1 MKENK
6 VKEKKK
12 REREEKK
19 EKHYNTNNKPK
30 RDKNQFYINFGHAI
44 HVINVIF

>member
-6 VKEKKK
+6 IKKK
-12 REREEKK
+12 KSVQRGKK
-19 EKHYNTNNKPK
+19 EKNYNTNNKAK

-44 HVINVIF
+44 HIINVIF